1 MLQDKPLIPYLYFFT
16 LNVMRIIIIDHAPS
30 LFKAKKVKLD
40 LAVLFGGSGLNS
52 DSTFVAQKRFIKSL
66 LGRHKISRDATL
78 LGALNYC
85 EDAKIAMKIG
95 SAINLDMTKKLI
107 DNIMFNKDTCN
118 LTKALEIARNT
129 LFAETNGARRNVPK
143 TLILFIDETMS
154 NLPLTALDAAQRL
167 KDDGIKVV
175 VIALN
180 SKVDPKTLN
189 ALADKGALFLP
200 SSLEEMERQVI
211 PVVQAVLPGM

>member
-1 MLQDKPLIPYLYFFT
+1 
-16 LNVMRIIIIDHAPS
+16 MRIIIIDHVPS
-30 LFKAKKVKLD
+30 LFTAKPVKLD

-52 DSTFVAQKRFIKSL
+52 NSTFVAQKRFIKSL
-66 LGRHKISRDATL
+66 LDRHKISRDATL

-118 LTKALEIARNT
+118 LTKSLEIARNT

-154 NLPLTALDAAQRL
+154 SLPLTALDVAQRL